1 MSLEN
6 WAKNGWLRKHE
17 TSPQEIKSLF
27 DIVDR
32 DLKDA
37 CKKDLSSDW
46 RFGIAYNAA
55 LKVCTILLYAEG
67 YRPERSL
74 AHYRT
79 LQALPLILGKE
90 KEGDAT
96 YLDKCRKTRNTAEYD
111 QIGVTTVSDAEEL
124 IEFVEDL
131 KFEAK
136 QWLKSN
142 HKDLSGV

>member
-142 HKDLSGV
+142 HKDISGV

>member
-6 WAKNGWLRKHE
+6 WAKNGWIRKHE

-32 DLKDA
+32 DLQDA
-37 CKKDLSSDW
+37 RRKELSSDW

-55 LKVCTILLYAEG
+55 LKVCTILLYAKG

-79 LQALPLILGKE
+79 LQALPLI
-90 KEGDAT
+90 
-96 YLDKCRKTRNTAEYD
+96 
-111 QIGVTTVSDAEEL
+111 
-124 IEFVEDL
+124 
-131 KFEAK
+131 
-136 QWLKSN
+136 
-142 HKDLSGV
+142 

>member
-1 MSLEN
+1 MSLET

-55 LKVCTILLYAEG
+55 LKVCTILLYAKG

-131 KFEAK
+131 KFEAR

-142 HKDLSGV
+142 YKDLLGV

>member
-6 WAKNGWLRKHE
+6 WAKNGWIRKHE

-32 DLKDA
+32 DLQDA
-37 CKKDLSSDW
+37 RRKELSSDW

-55 LKVCTILLYAEG
+55 LKVCTILLYAKG
-67 YRPERSL
+67 YRPGRSL

-79 LQALPLILGKE
+79 LQSLPLILGKE
-90 KEGDAT
+90 KIGDAT

-111 QIGVTTVSDAEEL
+111 QIGVTTVNDAEEL

-142 HKDLSGV
+142 HKGLLGL

>member
-6 WAKNGWLRKHE
+6 WAKNGWIRKHE

-32 DLKDA
+32 DLQDA
-37 CKKDLSSDW
+37 RRKELSSDW

-55 LKVCTILLYAEG
+55 LKVCTILLYAKG

-79 LQALPLILGKE
+79 LQSLPLILGKE
-90 KEGDAT
+90 KIGDAT

-142 HKDLSGV
+142 HKGLLGL

>member
-6 WAKNGWLRKHE
+6 WAKNGWIRKHE

-32 DLKDA
+32 DLQDA
-37 CKKDLSSDW
+37 RRKELSSDW

-55 LKVCTILLYAEG
+55 LKVCTILLYAKG

-90 KEGDAT
+90 KIGDAT

-111 QIGVTTVSDAEEL
+111 QIGVTTVNDAEEL

-136 QWLKSN
+136 QWLKAN
-142 HKDLSGV
+142 HTSLLGK